1 MENYTLKG
9 LLFKKCFVFIDDIL
23 VIGKSW
29 AEMMENL
36 GLVLFRLQTYG
47 FKLKPSKLPLGL
59 QRVPM
64 LGFVLNRDTIEIC
77 KNKMAVTEQWKT
89 PVDKAT
95 AISFVQFCSYLRRS
109 IPDFGRIA
117 KPLYEL
123 SQQDKKFEW
132 SVLRLPDFK
141 ELLDF
146 LRLE

>member
-36 GLVLFRLQTYG
+36 GQVLFRLQTYG

-64 LGFVLNRDTIEIC
+64 LGFVLNNGDRTMEDPC
-77 KNKMAVTEQWKT
+77 
-89 PVDKAT
+89 
-95 AISFVQFCSYLRRS
+95 R
-109 IPDFGRIA
+109 
-117 KPLYEL
+117 
-123 SQQDKKFEW
+123 
-132 SVLRLPDFK
+132 
-141 ELLDF
+141 
-146 LRLE
+146 